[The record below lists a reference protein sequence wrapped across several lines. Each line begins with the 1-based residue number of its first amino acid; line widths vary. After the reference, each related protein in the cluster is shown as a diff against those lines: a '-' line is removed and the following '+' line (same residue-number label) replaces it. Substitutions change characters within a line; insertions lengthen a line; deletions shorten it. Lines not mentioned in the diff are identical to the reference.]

1 MILETP
7 ENPNLNN
14 SLIRF
19 SDRGF
24 GLFVYAL
31 FTVCGAAILWQ
42 GRSAGLFP
50 APLPGTDQLSM
61 IEAAF
66 GLASGEPLPAGYLY
80 SPAYT
85 GFLAAAKLL
94 TGGNLVAMRMVQC
107 LVAGW
112 IPVVVFHLGIRLRF
126 GRTAA
131 RVGALLCCFYGPL
144 LLISLDFLRAAP
156 LALCFAGFLLAL
168 LRAVG
173 RRSPRW
179 FLVAGVLAGLCIL
192 GRENFI
198 PVVAFPA
205 LMLFSGG
212 IRRHLFRRRPAE
224 PGRRTLRM
232 AAALATGLVLTIA
245 PIVVVN
251 LVRFGSPAIVPG
263 HTGNVVG
270 AYYGPEAEAN
280 RLPDPGAILR
290 RIPEELGNFLSS
302 YEIPNSLSFYAHAEL
317 IDFLNVA
324 AVPFHLL
331 LALAAIGFWRF
342 RRNPGAR
349 LTLLLIAGYALS
361 MSLFTFFYRF
371 RIPAVPLVAAMAGAG
386 VTALGDWIRLR
397 KFRTLAA
404 ALLGGALFVAATS
417 RNPDRLRPE
426 SERRSVV
433 YLMIRLGRYPA
444 AEDGIERLRRDR
456 IPSADLAEQLIR
468 ALQQEGYHPY
478 AAELFRRWFGS
489 IPDGGQAK

>member
-156 LALCFAGFLLAL
+156 LALCFVGFL
-168 LRAVG
+168 
-173 RRSPRW
+173 
-179 FLVAGVLAGLCIL
+179 
-192 GRENFI
+192 
-198 PVVAFPA
+198 VAFPA

-386 VTALGDWIRLR
+386 VAALGDWIRLR

-444 AEDGIERLRRDR
+444 AEDGVERLRRDR

-489 IPDGGQAK
+489 VPDGGQAK